1 MFTSRIG
8 CFLALSLVGG
18 MAFAEAEEQLEN
30 TPPLP
35 SASAQEPG
43 AEADKK
49 PAKKSN
55 RNQEIRARV
64 AEWLKTC
71 LADWD
76 RATHMTKVEW
86 RTTCERVASER
97 GKFLIDNPTVG
108 GGFLGYNPP
117 PAQKSAPR

>member
-1 MFTSRIG
+1 MFFARLG
-8 CFLALSLVGG
+8 CFLALTVVGG
-18 MAFAEAEEQLEN
+18 IAFAEAEEQLEN

-49 PAKKSN
+49 PAKKSGN
-55 RNQEIRARV
+55 RNLEIKTRV

-71 LADWD
+71 LSDWD
-76 RATHMTKVEW
+76 RATHMTKMEW

-97 GKFLIDNPTVG
+97 GKFLIDNPTLG
-108 GGFLGYNPP
+108 AEFLGYNP
-117 PAQKSAPR
+117 AGKSAPR